1 MATGGSVFRTGASV
15 FLNLIPRSRI
25 TNHFKCRMHAWLY
38 IFRVCFLNL
47 TNFNPL
53 SIPKTK
59 KRSDNVKWLC
69 YHANAFS
76 KIFEIIIAVP

>member
-38 IFRVCFLNL
+38 IFQPYELQSPVDPQDKEAIR
-47 TNFNPL
+47 
-53 SIPKTK
+53 
-59 KRSDNVKWLC
+59 
-69 YHANAFS
+69 
-76 KIFEIIIAVP
+76 